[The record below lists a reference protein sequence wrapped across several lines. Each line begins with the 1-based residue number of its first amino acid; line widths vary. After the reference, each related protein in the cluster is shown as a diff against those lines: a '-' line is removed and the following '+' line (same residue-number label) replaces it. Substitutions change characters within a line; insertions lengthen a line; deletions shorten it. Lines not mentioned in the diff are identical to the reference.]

1 VTAKLD
7 RAINQSRVRKFLG
20 ETAGGCGGALNLF
33 LVLVGDNCGL
43 YRTGQYSFD
52 AEKPI
57 VRSQA
62 PSITQKRSSSEAAE
76 AAVHAHG
83 TAISAKDRA
92 MSVQREETAFMTLIC
107 HDCAAATD
115 SHMATP

>member
-43 YRTGQYSFD
+43 YPTGQYSFD